1 MNCTTDTEWATAAVG
16 LALSARNQPRVGK
29 RSRDIQE
36 DELHHMMDLS
46 CDISEDED
54 VGLQQAW
61 VPATDGLCSVAATV
75 FHEWVRKNGRS
86 YYKWAPKKMLV
97 YNPRWGAND
106 GAHHYIQQL
115 MRALTTTSK
124 SLLLLVGQVWSGK
137 GYRAPYERAFN
148 WSKGASCRLMPVLQD

>member
-1 MNCTTDTEWATAAVG
+1 MNCTTDTECATTVSD
-16 LALSARNQPRVGK
+16 LTSPTRNQPRVGK

-36 DELHHMMDLS
+36 EELRHMMDLS

-54 VGLQQAW
+54 VGLRQAW

-115 MRALTTTSK
+115 VRALTATSK